1 MGPKFPRIPKILL
14 LTLLATV
21 CIFAETLAPTRQ
33 AQASVSDDSA
43 AQVAVVAPKLV
54 EKSDI
59 QPVTLLLYS
68 QCQLGITHGTASNI
82 QSAIDLGGRSF
93 PQ

>member
-1 MGPKFPRIPKILL
+1 M
-14 LTLLATV
+14 
-21 CIFAETLAPTRQ
+21 
-33 AQASVSDDSA
+33 SDDLA
-43 AQVAVVAPKLV
+43 VQVAVVAEVAPKLV
-54 EKSDI
+54 EEVDI